1 MNYYKNTELA
11 EIYHVSEKSVRNW
24 IDAAEA
30 GKLDLELFSHGNRYF
45 IANTTKNLR
54 VIEQLVQQRQKFKNS
69 RGHKVVSPKPEFYK
83 LFTEEQIL
91 DIMTNIDVHKEVPLQ
106 YTYFDG
112 GAKYWRDYSE
122 KLIKEDELNMLT
134 GIIKLLNINQDYISS
149 IIKDKKVNIVD
160 LGVGDG
166 TPVRNLIASLLERNQ
181 INRYMGVDFSHD
193 MLAIAEENMQAWFGD
208 KLIYESHLRD
218 LNYDRFEDLLRKD
231 NFKPND
237 EGRQNIILCLG
248 GTLTNFRRPDH
259 ALQVIN
265 GSMGRNDYFVYG
277 LKLDT
282 ESSRRFFDF
291 YVEFDS
297 EKLDTQLKLIID
309 LFNFDSSF
317 YEVEQYFDEEQCA
330 RFTQIH
336 LKTDVTIKFMVGGES
351 RSLTIRKGERILLW
365 RYWHQK
371 AMDVMNQFDRNG
383 FDLLQTTLTE
393 DKEYMLAIA
402 KVKVGHVDSK

>member
-106 YTYFDG
+106 YTYLDG

-166 TPVRNLIASLLERNQ
+166 TPVRNLIASLL
-181 INRYMGVDFSHD
+181 
-193 MLAIAEENMQAWFGD
+193 
-208 KLIYESHLRD
+208 
-218 LNYDRFEDLLRKD
+218 
-231 NFKPND
+231 
-237 EGRQNIILCLG
+237 
-248 GTLTNFRRPDH
+248 
-259 ALQVIN
+259 
-265 GSMGRNDYFVYG
+265 
-277 LKLDT
+277 
-282 ESSRRFFDF
+282 
-291 YVEFDS
+291 
-297 EKLDTQLKLIID
+297 
-309 LFNFDSSF
+309 
-317 YEVEQYFDEEQCA
+317 
-330 RFTQIH
+330 
-336 LKTDVTIKFMVGGES
+336 
-351 RSLTIRKGERILLW
+351 
-365 RYWHQK
+365 
-371 AMDVMNQFDRNG
+371 
-383 FDLLQTTLTE
+383 
-393 DKEYMLAIA
+393 
-402 KVKVGHVDSK
+402 

>member
-1 MNYYKNTELA
+1 MKYYKNIELA

-24 IDAAEA
+24 IEAAQS
-30 GKLDLELFSHGNRYF
+30 GKLDIELFEKNGRLLV
-45 IANTTKNLR
+45 ANTSKNMR
-54 VIEQLVQQRQKFKNS
+54 VIEELVEQRKKFKNG
-69 RGHKVVSPKPEFYK
+69 RGHKIVSPKPEFYE
-83 LFTEEQIL
+83 LYNEEQIL

-106 YTYFDG
+106 YSYFDG
-112 GAKYWRDYSE
+112 GAKYWHDYSQ
-122 KLIKEDELNMLT
+122 KLLQEESMNMLT
-134 GIIKLLNINQDYISS
+134 GIIKLLDINQDYISS
-149 IIKDKKVNIVD
+149 IIKGKKVNIVD
-160 LGVGDG
+160 LGVGDA
-166 TPVRNLIASLLERNQ
+166 TPVKNLISHLLERDQ
-181 INRYMGVDFSHD
+181 INRYMGVDFSKD
-193 MLAIAEENMQAWFGD
+193 MLAIAEQNVQKWFDGA
-208 KLIYESHLRD
+208 LRYESHLRD

-231 NFKPND
+231 NFK
-237 EGRQNIILCLG
+237 QNGEEQQNLIFCLG

-259 ALQVIN
+259 GLQVIN

-282 ESSRRFFDF
+282 EASRRYFDF

-309 LFNFDSSF
+309 LLNFDSSF
-317 YEVEQYFDEEQCA
+317 YDVEQYFDEEKSA

-336 LKTDVTIKFMVGGES
+336 LKTDVTVKFVIGGDD
-351 RSLTIRKGERILLW
+351 RSLTLNKGERILLW
-365 RYWHQK
+365 RYWHQT

-402 KVKVGHVDSK
+402 KVKVGQVSS